1 MKKIAPALALALL
14 AAPLFAAT
22 APKTPPVKD
31 LVEAAGQGNRTEISR
46 LLKAGVPVDGRLG
59 ASDNGMT
66 ALTAAATIGQ
76 VDSVKVLLAAKADA
90 NLADLQGTSPLHKA
104 CFPPIGKDKALEL
117 QNKRAI
123 VVALL
128 SAKAKPNVK
137 DKQGWTPLML
147 AASVGDAAIVK
158 ALLDAGADASAKLS
172 NGKTA
177 LTLAEQ
183 GKNLEAAYLLGLKKK
198 AR

>member
-1 MKKIAPALALALL
+1 MKNISSLLALAFLAAPLL
-14 AAPLFAAT
+14 AAPAA
-22 APKTPPVKD
+22 KVPPVKE
-31 LVEAAGQGNRTEISR
+31 LVEAAGQGNTAEVMR

-76 VDSVKVLLAAKADA
+76 IESVKALLAAKADA
-90 NLADLQGTSPLHKA
+90 NRADFQGNSPLHKA
-104 CFPPIGKDKALEL
+104 CFPPIGKDKALEI

-128 SAKAKPNVK
+128 AAKAKPNVK

-158 ALLDAGADASAKLS
+158 ALLDAGADASVKLS

-177 LTLAEQ
+177 LTMAQQ
-183 GKNLEAAYLLGLKKK
+183 GGNREAAYLLTPKK
-198 AR
+198 AK